1 MTSQDEPRFQHPLV
15 LHRSE
20 ELLRRKRDGYTEP
33 RDGCFVEKRAVRI
46 IWTFPLPALNGVNC
60 AAGPQRP
67 RSGLLEKGEARM
79 SSEEAQWLCEPF
91 EPPTDKQAIVTTAHI
106 LTLPQEVRTI
116 VT

>member
-1 MTSQDEPRFQHPLV
+1 
-15 LHRSE
+15 
-20 ELLRRKRDGYTEP
+20 
-33 RDGCFVEKRAVRI
+33 
-46 IWTFPLPALNGVNC
+46 
-60 AAGPQRP
+60 
-67 RSGLLEKGEARM
+67 M